1 LHAFNCKCQ
10 LQFFRALLCSSGTQ
24 RPTRSARGGL
34 WRRQRQERRLF
45 PRARAAAFR
54 IHTNSKRMQIAP
66 STIMRVDRIT
76 DDAECSQP
84 RLLQGQRELFG
95 HCPAVS
101 SCLLVAD
108 EWWPV
113 NCGDGRRTP
122 GSFPV
127 NGQAGAGAAHQPT
140 DRGNACV
147 LGRRERE
154 RARDIDEAPDQF
166 AQLGGGRWQIRHRH
180 AVGSPFCG
188 DRAMASHASRGGG
201 ERDSPPV

>member
-1 LHAFNCKCQ
+1 MPTSILPSS
-10 LQFFRALLCSSGTQ
+10 ALLQWHTTPDEECKRRTVEATE
-24 RPTRSARGGL
+24 TRATTL
-34 WRRQRQERRLF
+34 
-45 PRARAAAFR
+45 PAFR

-140 DRGNACV
+140 DRGMRACV
-147 LGRRERE
+147 RARPPRERE
-154 RARDIDEAPDQF
+154 SPRHRRGTRPVCPT
-166 AQLGGGRWQIRHRH
+166 GRWE
-180 AVGSPFCG
+180 
-188 DRAMASHASRGGG
+188 MANTASAR
-201 ERDSPPV
+201 RRIPVLW

>member
-1 LHAFNCKCQ
+1 MEATET
-10 LQFFRALLCSSGTQ
+10 RATTL
-24 RPTRSARGGL
+24 P
-34 WRRQRQERRLF
+34 
-45 PRARAAAFR
+45 AFR

-127 NGQAGAGAAHQPT
+127 NVRQAPAPRISRQTGECV
-140 DRGNACV
+140 RACV
-147 LGRRERE
+147 LGRRE
-154 RARDIDEAPDQF
+154 
-166 AQLGGGRWQIRHRH
+166 
-180 AVGSPFCG
+180 
-188 DRAMASHASRGGG
+188 
-201 ERDSPPV
+201 